1 MKATLGIATEEPR
14 VNNTEEP
21 RVNNS
26 IDKPS
31 LAKPSIDK
39 PRKWFRKAIKILW
52 ITSIS
57 VVFLY
62 FFAGLIWRFSGSNQW
77 ELAADKNGVKVY
89 TLKMPGSDILQV
101 KGVMRYRSTLAGAVK
116 LDTTNNTLV
125 EVGATDIAD
134 LGGDD
139 QAKYSTFRFN
149 MGFPFQ
155 PREYVTRTQIYQN
168 PITKTV
174 LVETWAVPDKMPPNP
189 CCFRVNELHNSQ
201 RITPLENGE
210 IEWEYTMNQDLGGFL
225 PAYLQN
231 YGRVKLMARWMPL
244 IQTWL
249 LEPKFNYQTAKFSFI
264 QE

>member
-1 MKATLGIATEEPR
+1 MTLKIEEPITAK
-14 VNNTEEP
+14 VEATS
-21 RVNNS
+21 VNNS
-26 IDKPS
+26 IDKPR
-31 LAKPSIDK
+31 K
-39 PRKWFRKAIKILW
+39 RKWLRKSIKILG
-52 ITSIS
+52 IAGIS
-57 VVFLY
+57 VFFLY
-62 FFAGLIWRFSGSNQW
+62 FLAGVIWRFSGSNQW
-77 ELAADKNGVKVY
+77 ELAYEKNGVKVY

-116 LDTTNNTLV
+116 INSTNNTLV
-125 EVGATDIAD
+125 EVGAKGIAD

-149 MGFPFQ
+149 LGFPFQ

-174 LVETWAVPDKMPPNP
+174 LIETWAVPDKMPPNP

-201 RITPLENGE
+201 RITPLGNGE
-210 IEWEYTMNQDLGGFL
+210 LEWEYVMNQNIGGFV

-231 YGRVKLMARWMPL
+231 YGRVKTMSRWMPL
-244 IQTWL
+244 IQRWL
-249 LEPKFNYQTAKFSFI
+249 LEPKFNYQAAKFSWI